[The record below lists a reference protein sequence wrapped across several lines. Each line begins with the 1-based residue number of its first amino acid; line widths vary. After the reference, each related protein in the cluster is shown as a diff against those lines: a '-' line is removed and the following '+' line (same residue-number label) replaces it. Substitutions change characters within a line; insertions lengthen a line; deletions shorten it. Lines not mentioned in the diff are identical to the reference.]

1 MSKIFK
7 YSVCISIFVFLIV
20 SCSTKKNTGITRWY
34 HNLTS
39 KYNILF
45 NGEESYNKGMLK
57 LEQSYDDDFTEIIP
71 VFLYT
76 QEDALAAIAP
86 EMDRSITK
94 ATKLITMHS
103 LTVKPD
109 IKADKELSPKQKE
122 FYSRKEYNKWI
133 DEAYLLMGKA
143 HFHKME
149 YSRAEEVFNY
159 ILSNYA
165 EDYSIFEA
173 RMWLARLANEESRF
187 KESEELLNSLERNL
201 GLPKKLKGEVQATIA
216 DYYIKQEKYNEAIE
230 HLKSAIEHCSRKP
243 VKTRY
248 TYLLAQLYSQINEN
262 ILSSEY
268 YSKVIR
274 MNPPYKMAFNAKI
287 SRALA
292 YQSGAG
298 MKKDIEKELRKMLK
312 DDKNIDYQDQ
322 IYFALGNLYFKDKNE
337 EKAIENYKLSLQAS
351 TDNLKQKAK
360 TNITLADLYY
370 SRPDYINAQ
379 AYYDSTVTLIDE
391 NYPNYKVILNKSVS
405 LGKLVESINTVH
417 FEDSVLA
424 LSYLS
429 EAKLYEII
437 DEMID
442 RETKAEEERM
452 IKQQELAQQQIDF
465 QANKNDFELAGQ
477 GNAWYFYNSSV
488 KSLGKKEFMQV
499 WGNRKLEDNWRR
511 KNKSSISFGDLDIET
526 SLSEDEQL
534 ETTKTA
540 KIITNKKSREYYLQ
554 YIPFSDSAK
563 QASHNKISTGLYTMG
578 EIYEE
583 DLKDN
588 PKAIESYENLL
599 NRYPGNENRL
609 QVYYRLYTIA
619 KIEQDKDRVS
629 KYQQKII
636 NEFPNSNYAKLMTN
650 PNYLQELMSQEH
662 AKIEEYNITYSLF
675 QAENFNQV
683 IARAEKAMKNNPG
696 HELYAKYDYL
706 YTISAGLRKDTLSFI
721 MDLQKF
727 KERYPS
733 TDLAENAE
741 LLIKYL
747 QNKEPR
753 IIELQKREV
762 AKQLFSVTSDE
773 EHYFVYIVP
782 SEARI
787 NQLIFNILNFNLD
800 NFDDLRLEVKKVNLD
815 NKNNLCMVSKFKNGE
830 ESMIYLK
837 KIILDENIFEDVE
850 VQKATAVVISETNYK
865 ALTDSDKAEKYIL
878 FFKDNYGY

>member
-1 MSKIFK
+1 
-7 YSVCISIFVFLIV
+7 
-20 SCSTKKNTGITRWY
+20 
-34 HNLTS
+34 
-39 KYNILF
+39 
-45 NGEESYNKGMLK
+45 MLK

-76 QEDALAAIAP
+76 QEEALAAIAP

-109 IKADKELSPKQKE
+109 IKADKELSPKHKE
-122 FYSRKEYNKWI
+122 FYSKKEYNKWI

-149 YSRAEEVFNY
+149 YSRAKEVFNY

-187 KESEELLNSLERNL
+187 KESEELLNSLERNIE
-201 GLPKKLKGEVQATIA
+201 LPKKLKGEVQATIA
-216 DYYIKQEKYNEAIE
+216 DYYIKQEKYNEGIE
-230 HLKSAIEHCSRKP
+230 HLKSAVEYCSRKP

-248 TYLLAQLYSQINEN
+248 TYLLAQLYTQINEN
-262 ILSSEY
+262 NLSSEY

-298 MKKDIEKELRKMLK
+298 MKKYIEKELRKMLK

-337 EKAIENYKLSLQAS
+337 EKAIENYELSLQAS

-391 NYPNYKVILNKSVS
+391 DYPNYKVILNKSVS

-429 EAKLYEII
+429 EAKLYEMI

-442 RETKAEEERM
+442 KEIKADEERM

-488 KSLGKKEFMQV
+488 KNIGKKEFMQV

-511 KNKSSISFGDLDIET
+511 KNKSSISFGDLEIET

-534 ETTKTA
+534 EPAKSA
-540 KIITNKKSREYYLQ
+540 KIITNKKSHEYYLQ

-578 EIYEE
+578 EIYGE

-599 NRYPGNENRL
+599 NRYPNNENRL

-619 KIEQDKDRVS
+619 KIEQDKNRVS

-650 PNYLQELMSQEH
+650 PNYLQELMAQEH
-662 AKIEEYNITYSLF
+662 AKIEEYNKTYSLF
-675 QAENFNQV
+675 QAENYNQV
-683 IARAEKAMKNNPG
+683 IDRAEKAMKNNPG

-741 LLIKYL
+741 LIIKYL

-762 AKQLFSVTSDE
+762 AKQLFSETSDE
-773 EHYFVYIVP
+773 EHYFVYIIP

-830 ESMIYLK
+830 ESMVYLK
-837 KIILDENIFEDVE
+837 KIILDENIFKDVE
-850 VQKATAVVISETNYK
+850 VQQATAVVISETNYK

-878 FFKDNYGY
+878 FFKDNYVY

>member
-1 MSKIFK
+1 
-7 YSVCISIFVFLIV
+7 
-20 SCSTKKNTGITRWY
+20 
-34 HNLTS
+34 
-39 KYNILF
+39 
-45 NGEESYNKGMLK
+45 MLK

-76 QEDALAAIAP
+76 QEEALAAIAP

-109 IKADKELSPKQKE
+109 IKADKELSPKHKE
-122 FYSRKEYNKWI
+122 FYSKKEYNKWI

-149 YSRAEEVFNY
+149 YSRAKEVFNY

-187 KESEELLNSLERNL
+187 KESEELLNSLERNIE
-201 GLPKKLKGEVQATIA
+201 LPKKLKGEVQATIA
-216 DYYIKQEKYNEAIE
+216 DYYIKQEKYNEGIE
-230 HLKSAIEHCSRKP
+230 HLKSAIEYCSRKP

-248 TYLLAQLYSQINEN
+248 TYLLAQLYTQINEN
-262 ILSSEY
+262 NLSSEY

-298 MKKDIEKELRKMLK
+298 MKKYIEKELRKMLK

-337 EKAIENYKLSLQAS
+337 EKAIENYELSLQAS

-391 NYPNYKVILNKSVS
+391 DYPNYKVILNKSVS

-429 EAKLYEII
+429 EAKLYEMI

-442 RETKAEEERM
+442 KEIKADEERM

-488 KSLGKKEFMQV
+488 KNIGKKEFMQV

-511 KNKSSISFGDLDIET
+511 KNKSSISFGDLEIET

-534 ETTKTA
+534 EPAKSA
-540 KIITNKKSREYYLQ
+540 KIITNKKSHEYYLQ

-578 EIYEE
+578 EIYGE

-599 NRYPGNENRL
+599 NRYPNNENRL

-619 KIEQDKDRVS
+619 KIEQDKNRVS

-650 PNYLQELMSQEH
+650 PNYLQELMAQEH
-662 AKIEEYNITYSLF
+662 AKIEEYNKTYSLF
-675 QAENFNQV
+675 QAENYNQV
-683 IARAEKAMKNNPG
+683 IDRAEKAMKNNPG

-741 LLIKYL
+741 LIIKYL

-762 AKQLFSVTSDE
+762 AKQLFSETSDE
-773 EHYFVYIVP
+773 EHYFVYIIP

-830 ESMIYLK
+830 ESMVYLK
-837 KIILDENIFEDVE
+837 KIILDENIFKDVE
-850 VQKATAVVISETNYK
+850 VQQATAVVISETNYK

-878 FFKDNYGY
+878 FFKDNYVY

>member
-1 MSKIFK
+1 
-7 YSVCISIFVFLIV
+7 
-20 SCSTKKNTGITRWY
+20 
-34 HNLTS
+34 
-39 KYNILF
+39 
-45 NGEESYNKGMLK
+45 MLK

-76 QEDALAAIAP
+76 QEEALAAIAP

-109 IKADKELSPKQKE
+109 IKADKELSPKHKE
-122 FYSRKEYNKWI
+122 FYSKKEYNKWI

-149 YSRAEEVFNY
+149 YSRAKEVFNY

-187 KESEELLNSLERNL
+187 KESEELLNSLERNIE
-201 GLPKKLKGEVQATIA
+201 LPKKLKGEVQATIA
-216 DYYIKQEKYNEAIE
+216 DYYIKQEKYNEGIE
-230 HLKSAIEHCSRKP
+230 HLKSAVEYCSRKP

-248 TYLLAQLYSQINEN
+248 TYLLAQLYTQINEN
-262 ILSSEY
+262 NLSSEY

-298 MKKDIEKELRKMLK
+298 MKKYIEKELRKMLK

-337 EKAIENYKLSLQAS
+337 EKAIENYELSLQAS

-391 NYPNYKVILNKSVS
+391 DYPNYKVILNKSVS

-429 EAKLYEII
+429 EAKLYEMI

-442 RETKAEEERM
+442 KEIKADEERM

-488 KSLGKKEFMQV
+488 KNIGKKEFMQV

-511 KNKSSISFGDLDIET
+511 KNKSSISFGDLEIET

-534 ETTKTA
+534 EPAKSA
-540 KIITNKKSREYYLQ
+540 KIITNKKSHEYYLQ

-578 EIYEE
+578 EIYGE

-599 NRYPGNENRL
+599 NRYPNNENRL

-619 KIEQDKDRVS
+619 KIEQDKNRVS

-650 PNYLQELMSQEH
+650 PNYLQELMAQEH
-662 AKIEEYNITYSLF
+662 AKIEEYNKTYSLF
-675 QAENFNQV
+675 QAENYNQV
-683 IARAEKAMKNNPG
+683 IDRAEKAMKNNPG

-741 LLIKYL
+741 LIIKYL

-762 AKQLFSVTSDE
+762 AKQLFSETSDE
-773 EHYFVYIVP
+773 EHYFVYIIP

-830 ESMIYLK
+830 ESMVYLK
-837 KIILDENIFEDVE
+837 KIILDENIFKDVE

-878 FFKDNYGY
+878 FFKDNYVY

>member
-1 MSKIFK
+1 
-7 YSVCISIFVFLIV
+7 
-20 SCSTKKNTGITRWY
+20 
-34 HNLTS
+34 
-39 KYNILF
+39 
-45 NGEESYNKGMLK
+45 MLK

-76 QEDALAAIAP
+76 QEEALAAIAP

-109 IKADKELSPKQKE
+109 IKADKELSPKHKE
-122 FYSRKEYNKWI
+122 FYSKKEYNKWI

-149 YSRAEEVFNY
+149 YSRAKEVFNY

-187 KESEELLNSLERNL
+187 KESEELLNSLERNIE
-201 GLPKKLKGEVQATIA
+201 LPKKLKGEVQATIA
-216 DYYIKQEKYNEAIE
+216 DYYIKQEKYNEGIE
-230 HLKSAIEHCSRKP
+230 HLKSAVEYCSRKP

-248 TYLLAQLYSQINEN
+248 TYLLAQLYTQINEN
-262 ILSSEY
+262 NLSSEY

-298 MKKDIEKELRKMLK
+298 MKKYIEKELRKMLK

-337 EKAIENYKLSLQAS
+337 EKAIENYELSLQAS

-391 NYPNYKVILNKSVS
+391 DYPNYKVILNKSVS

-429 EAKLYEII
+429 EAKLYEMI

-442 RETKAEEERM
+442 KEIKADEERM

-488 KSLGKKEFMQV
+488 KNIGKKEFMQV

-511 KNKSSISFGDLDIET
+511 KNKSSISFGDLEIET

-534 ETTKTA
+534 EPAKSA
-540 KIITNKKSREYYLQ
+540 KIITNKKSHEYYLQ

-578 EIYEE
+578 EIYGE

-599 NRYPGNENRL
+599 NRYPNNENRL

-619 KIEQDKDRVS
+619 KIEQDKNRVS

-650 PNYLQELMSQEH
+650 PNYLQELMAQEH
-662 AKIEEYNITYSLF
+662 AKIEEYNKTYSLF
-675 QAENFNQV
+675 QAENYNQV
-683 IARAEKAMKNNPG
+683 IDRAEKAMKNNPG

-741 LLIKYL
+741 LIIKYL

-762 AKQLFSVTSDE
+762 AKQLFSETSDE
-773 EHYFVYIVP
+773 EHYFVYIIP

-830 ESMIYLK
+830 ESMVYLK
-837 KIILDENIFEDVE
+837 KIILDENIFKDVE
-850 VQKATAVVISETNYK
+850 VQQATAVVISETNYK

>member
-1 MSKIFK
+1 
-7 YSVCISIFVFLIV
+7 
-20 SCSTKKNTGITRWY
+20 
-34 HNLTS
+34 
-39 KYNILF
+39 
-45 NGEESYNKGMLK
+45 MLK

-76 QEDALAAIAP
+76 QEEALAAIAP

-109 IKADKELSPKQKE
+109 IKADKELSPKHKE
-122 FYSRKEYNKWI
+122 FYSKKEYNKWI

-149 YSRAEEVFNY
+149 YSRAKEVFNY

-187 KESEELLNSLERNL
+187 KESEELLNSLERNIE
-201 GLPKKLKGEVQATIA
+201 LPKKLKGEVQATIA
-216 DYYIKQEKYNEAIE
+216 DYYIKQEKYNEGIE
-230 HLKSAIEHCSRKP
+230 HLKSAVEYCSRKP

-248 TYLLAQLYSQINEN
+248 TYLLAQLYTQINEN
-262 ILSSEY
+262 NLSSEY

-298 MKKDIEKELRKMLK
+298 MKKYIEKELRKMLK

-337 EKAIENYKLSLQAS
+337 EKAIENYELSLQAS

-391 NYPNYKVILNKSVS
+391 DYPNYKVILNKSVS

-429 EAKLYEII
+429 EAKLYEMI

-442 RETKAEEERM
+442 KEIKADEERM

-488 KSLGKKEFMQV
+488 KNIGKKEFMQV

-511 KNKSSISFGDLDIET
+511 KNKSSISFGDLEIET

-534 ETTKTA
+534 EPTKSA
-540 KIITNKKSREYYLQ
+540 KIITNKKSHEYYLQ

-578 EIYEE
+578 EIYGE

-599 NRYPGNENRL
+599 NRYPNNENRL

-619 KIEQDKDRVS
+619 KIEQDKNRVS

-650 PNYLQELMSQEH
+650 PNYLQELMAQEH
-662 AKIEEYNITYSLF
+662 AKIEEYNKTYSLF
-675 QAENFNQV
+675 QAENYNQV
-683 IARAEKAMKNNPG
+683 IDRAEKAMKNNPG

-741 LLIKYL
+741 LIIKYL

-762 AKQLFSVTSDE
+762 AKQLFSETSDE
-773 EHYFVYIVP
+773 EHYFVYIIP

-830 ESMIYLK
+830 ESMVYLK
-837 KIILDENIFEDVE
+837 KIILDENIFKDVE
-850 VQKATAVVISETNYK
+850 VQQATAVVISETNYK

-878 FFKDNYGY
+878 FFKDNYVY

>member
-1 MSKIFK
+1 
-7 YSVCISIFVFLIV
+7 
-20 SCSTKKNTGITRWY
+20 
-34 HNLTS
+34 
-39 KYNILF
+39 
-45 NGEESYNKGMLK
+45 MLK

-76 QEDALAAIAP
+76 NVEALAAIAP

-103 LTVKPD
+103 LTVKPA
-109 IKADKELSPKQKE
+109 IKADKELTPKQKE
-122 FYSRKEYNKWI
+122 FYSKKEYNKWI

-143 HFHKME
+143 HFYKME
-149 YSRAEEVFNY
+149 YSRAKEVFNY
-159 ILSNYA
+159 ILSNYG

-187 KESEELLNSLERNL
+187 KESEEILNSLERNI
-201 GLPKKLKGEVQATIA
+201 GLPKKLKEEVQATMA
-216 DYYIKQEKYNEAIE
+216 DYYIKQEKYNEGIE
-230 HLKSAIEHCSRKP
+230 YLKSAIESCSRKP

-248 TYLLAQLYSQINEN
+248 TYLLAQLYAQVNEN
-262 ILSSEY
+262 SLSSEY

-274 MNPPYKMAFNAKI
+274 MNPPYKMAFNAEI
-287 SRALA
+287 NRALA
-292 YQSGAG
+292 YQSGTG
-298 MKKDIEKELRKMLK
+298 MKKDIEKELKKMLK

-322 IYFALGNLYFKDKNE
+322 IYFALGNLYFKDNNE
-337 EKAIENYKLSLQAS
+337 EKAIENYELSLQAS
-351 TDNLKQKAK
+351 TDNMKQKAK

-379 AYYDSTVTLIDE
+379 AYYDSAVALIDE
-391 NYPNYKVILNKSVS
+391 DYPNYKVILNKSVS
-405 LGKLVESINTVH
+405 LSKLVESINTVH

-429 EAKLYEII
+429 ETKLFEII
-437 DEMID
+437 DEIID
-442 RETKAEEERM
+442 KEIKEEEERRM
-452 IKQQELAQQQIDF
+452 KHQELAQQQIDF
-465 QANKNDFELAGQ
+465 QANKNDFGLTGQ

-488 KSLGKKEFMQV
+488 KSIGKKEFMQI

-511 KNKSSISFGDLDIET
+511 KNKSSVHFTELET
-526 SLSEDEQL
+526 DTHLSEEEQL
-534 ETTKTA
+534 EPLKTA

-554 YIPFSDSAK
+554 YIPFTDSAK
-563 QASHNKISTGLYTMG
+563 QASHNKISAGLYTMG
-578 EIYEE
+578 EIYGE

-599 NRYPGNENRL
+599 NRYPDNENRL

-619 KIEQDKDRVS
+619 KIEQDKYRVS
-629 KYQQKII
+629 QYQQKII

-650 PNYLQELMSQEH
+650 PNYVQELMAQEH
-662 AKIEEYNITYSLF
+662 AKIEEYNETYSLF
-675 QAENFNQV
+675 QAGNYNQV
-683 IARAEKAMKNNPG
+683 IARAEKAMKDNPG
-696 HELYAKYDYL
+696 HELYAKFDYL
-706 YTISAGLRKDTLSFI
+706 YTVSAGLRKDTLGFI
-721 MDLQKF
+721 MDLQNF

-741 LLIKYL
+741 LIIKYL

-753 IIELQKREV
+753 IIEMQKREV
-762 AKQLFSVTSDE
+762 AKQLFSETFHE
-773 EHYFVYIVP
+773 EHYFAYIIP

-800 NFDDLRLEVKKVNLD
+800 DFDDLRLEVKKVNLD
-815 NKNNLCMVSKFKNGE
+815 TKNNLCVVSKFKNGE
-830 ESMIYLK
+830 ESMGYLK
-837 KIILDENIFEDVE
+837 KIILDENIFKDVE
-850 VQKATAVVISETNYK
+850 VQKATAFVISETNYK

-878 FFKDNYGY
+878 FFKDNYDY

>member
-1 MSKIFK
+1 
-7 YSVCISIFVFLIV
+7 
-20 SCSTKKNTGITRWY
+20 
-34 HNLTS
+34 
-39 KYNILF
+39 
-45 NGEESYNKGMLK
+45 MLK

-76 QEDALAAIAP
+76 QEEALAAIAP

-109 IKADKELSPKQKE
+109 IKADKELSPKHKE
-122 FYSRKEYNKWI
+122 FYSKKEYNKWI

-149 YSRAEEVFNY
+149 YSRAKEVFNY

-187 KESEELLNSLERNL
+187 KESEELLNSLERNIE
-201 GLPKKLKGEVQATIA
+201 LPKKLKGEVQATIA
-216 DYYIKQEKYNEAIE
+216 DYYIKQEKYNEGIE
-230 HLKSAIEHCSRKP
+230 HLKSAIEYCSRKP

-248 TYLLAQLYSQINEN
+248 TYLLAQLYTQINEN
-262 ILSSEY
+262 NLSSEY

-298 MKKDIEKELRKMLK
+298 MKKYIEKELRKMLK

-337 EKAIENYKLSLQAS
+337 EKAIENYELSLQAS

-391 NYPNYKVILNKSVS
+391 DYPNYKVILNKSVS

-429 EAKLYEII
+429 EAKLYEMI

-442 RETKAEEERM
+442 KEIKADEERM

-488 KSLGKKEFMQV
+488 KNIGKKEFMQV

-511 KNKSSISFGDLDIET
+511 KNKSSISFGDLEIET

-534 ETTKTA
+534 EPAKSA
-540 KIITNKKSREYYLQ
+540 KIITNKKSHEYYLQ

-578 EIYEE
+578 EIYGE

-599 NRYPGNENRL
+599 NRYPNNENRL

-619 KIEQDKDRVS
+619 KIEQDKNRVS

-650 PNYLQELMSQEH
+650 PNYLQELMAQEH
-662 AKIEEYNITYSLF
+662 AKIEEYNKTYSLF
-675 QAENFNQV
+675 QAENYNQV
-683 IARAEKAMKNNPG
+683 IDRAEKAMKNNPG

-741 LLIKYL
+741 LIIKYL

-762 AKQLFSVTSDE
+762 AKQLFSETSDE
-773 EHYFVYIVP
+773 EHYFVYIIP

-830 ESMIYLK
+830 ESMVYLK
-837 KIILDENIFEDVE
+837 KIILDENIFKDVE

>member
-1 MSKIFK
+1 
-7 YSVCISIFVFLIV
+7 
-20 SCSTKKNTGITRWY
+20 
-34 HNLTS
+34 
-39 KYNILF
+39 
-45 NGEESYNKGMLK
+45 MLK

-76 QEDALAAIAP
+76 QEEALAAIAP

-109 IKADKELSPKQKE
+109 IKADKELSPKHKE
-122 FYSRKEYNKWI
+122 FYSKKEYNKWI

-149 YSRAEEVFNY
+149 YSRAKEVFNY

-187 KESEELLNSLERNL
+187 KESEELLNSLERNIE
-201 GLPKKLKGEVQATIA
+201 LPKKLKGEVQATIA
-216 DYYIKQEKYNEAIE
+216 DYYIKQEKYNEGIE
-230 HLKSAIEHCSRKP
+230 HLKSAVEYCSRKP

-248 TYLLAQLYSQINEN
+248 TYLLAQLYTQINEN
-262 ILSSEY
+262 NLSSEY

-298 MKKDIEKELRKMLK
+298 MKKYIEKELRKMLK

-337 EKAIENYKLSLQAS
+337 EKAIENYELSLQAS

-391 NYPNYKVILNKSVS
+391 DYPNYKVILNKSVS

-429 EAKLYEII
+429 EAKLYEMI

-442 RETKAEEERM
+442 KEIKADEERM

-488 KSLGKKEFMQV
+488 KNIGKKEFMQV

-511 KNKSSISFGDLDIET
+511 KNKSSISFGDLEIET

-534 ETTKTA
+534 EPAKSA
-540 KIITNKKSREYYLQ
+540 KIITNKKSHEYYLQ

-578 EIYEE
+578 EIYGE

-599 NRYPGNENRL
+599 NRYPNNENRL

-619 KIEQDKDRVS
+619 KIEQDKNRVS

-650 PNYLQELMSQEH
+650 PNYLQELMAQEH
-662 AKIEEYNITYSLF
+662 AKIEEYNKTYSLF
-675 QAENFNQV
+675 QAENYNQV
-683 IARAEKAMKNNPG
+683 IDRAEKAMKNNPG

-741 LLIKYL
+741 LIIKYL

-762 AKQLFSVTSDE
+762 AKQLFSETSDE
-773 EHYFVYIVP
+773 EHYFVYIIP

-830 ESMIYLK
+830 ESMVYLK
-837 KIILDENIFEDVE
+837 KIILDENIFKDVE

>member
-1 MSKIFK
+1 
-7 YSVCISIFVFLIV
+7 
-20 SCSTKKNTGITRWY
+20 
-34 HNLTS
+34 
-39 KYNILF
+39 
-45 NGEESYNKGMLK
+45 MLK

-76 QEDALAAIAP
+76 QEEALAAIAP

-109 IKADKELSPKQKE
+109 IKADKELSPKHKE
-122 FYSRKEYNKWI
+122 FYSKKEYNKWI

-149 YSRAEEVFNY
+149 YSRAKEVFNY

-187 KESEELLNSLERNL
+187 KESEELLNSLERNIE
-201 GLPKKLKGEVQATIA
+201 LPKKLKGEVQATIA
-216 DYYIKQEKYNEAIE
+216 DYYIKQEKYNEGIE
-230 HLKSAIEHCSRKP
+230 HLKSAVEYCSRKP

-248 TYLLAQLYSQINEN
+248 TYLLAQLYTQINEN
-262 ILSSEY
+262 NLSSEY

-298 MKKDIEKELRKMLK
+298 MKKYIEKELRKMLK

-337 EKAIENYKLSLQAS
+337 EKAIENYELSLQAS

-391 NYPNYKVILNKSVS
+391 DYPNYKVILNKSVS

-429 EAKLYEII
+429 EAKLYEMI

-442 RETKAEEERM
+442 KEIKADEERM

-465 QANKNDFELAGQ
+465 QVNKNDFELAGQ

-488 KSLGKKEFMQV
+488 KNIGKKEFMQV

-511 KNKSSISFGDLDIET
+511 KNKSSISFGDLEIET

-534 ETTKTA
+534 EPAKSA
-540 KIITNKKSREYYLQ
+540 KIITNKKSHEYYLQ

-578 EIYEE
+578 EIYGE

-599 NRYPGNENRL
+599 NRYPNNENRL

-619 KIEQDKDRVS
+619 KIEQDKNRVS

-650 PNYLQELMSQEH
+650 PNYLQELMAQEH
-662 AKIEEYNITYSLF
+662 AKIEEYNKTYSLF
-675 QAENFNQV
+675 QAENYNQV
-683 IARAEKAMKNNPG
+683 IDRAEKAMKNNPG

-741 LLIKYL
+741 LIIKYL

-762 AKQLFSVTSDE
+762 AKQLFSETSDE
-773 EHYFVYIVP
+773 EHYFVYIIP

-830 ESMIYLK
+830 ESMVYLK
-837 KIILDENIFEDVE
+837 KIILDENIFKDVE
-850 VQKATAVVISETNYK
+850 VQQATAVVISETNYK

-878 FFKDNYGY
+878 FFKDNYVY